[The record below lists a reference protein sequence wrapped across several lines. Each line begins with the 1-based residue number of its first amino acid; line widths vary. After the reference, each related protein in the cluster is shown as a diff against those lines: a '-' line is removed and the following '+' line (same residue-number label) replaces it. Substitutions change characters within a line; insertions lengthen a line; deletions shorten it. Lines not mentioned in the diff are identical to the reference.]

1 MANRCEITGKGPL
14 SGNNVS
20 HSMRHTKRRQLP
32 NMQTKRIWI
41 PEEGRWVRMRIST
54 TAIKAITR
62 NGAGTML
69 AKAKKRKATA
79 RKPGS

>member
-41 PEEGRWVRMRIST
+41 PEENRFVRMRIST

-62 NGAGTML
+62 NGAATML
-69 AKAKKRKATA
+69 AKAKKRKLTA

>member
-41 PEEGRWVRMRIST
+41 PEENRFVRMRIST

-62 NGAGTML
+62 NGATTML